1 MHFKVDWIV
10 GCADADF
17 PPETKLCYEYVRVH
31 LGFYVCSPSSTG
43 LCSLGMDPAMNLPN
57 SYTSHILSIEI
68 QNCETE
74 VATALTKICPFWGN
88 GGSRHLMGVHAK
100 KRGFTQVSRKFHAVG
115 FLGVHTVY
123 LKASLQCWTTLAR
136 NLTVS
141 SIAAL
146 DVFFGIAIEY
156 WPIFA
161 TLLTH
166 TVSFFHYPCRLNI
179 DQCFLLAAA

>member
-43 LCSLGMDPAMNLPN
+43 ICSLGMDPAMNLPN

-88 GGSRHLMGVHAK
+88 GGSRHLMGVHAE

-146 DVFFGIAIEY
+146 DVFFWYSNWILAY
-156 WPIFA
+156 FA

>member
-43 LCSLGMDPAMNLPN
+43 ICSLGMDPAMNLPN
-57 SYTSHILSIEI
+57 SYTSHILSIET
-68 QNCETE
+68 QNCETK

-100 KRGFTQVSRKFHAVG
+100 KRGFTQVSRCWLFRCAHCISEGFIAVLDNTCKKFDSIINCCFG
-115 FLGVHTVY
+115 CFFLV
-123 LKASLQCWTTLAR
+123 
-136 NLTVS
+136 
-141 SIAAL
+141 
-146 DVFFGIAIEY
+146 
-156 WPIFA
+156 
-161 TLLTH
+161 
-166 TVSFFHYPCRLNI
+166 
-179 DQCFLLAAA
+179 